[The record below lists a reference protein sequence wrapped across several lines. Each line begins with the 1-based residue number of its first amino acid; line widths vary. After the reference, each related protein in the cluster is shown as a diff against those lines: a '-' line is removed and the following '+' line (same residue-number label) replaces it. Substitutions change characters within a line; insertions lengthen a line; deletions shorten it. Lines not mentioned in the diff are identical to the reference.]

1 MEREKETKL
10 AAAFSQEMFYLD
22 DIAGDIIREITEKF
36 FSDSLDEFF
45 LTTKTSSPNNPKNE
59 MADKADVEASSLKL
73 PAKRPK
79 VFSSRGEMA
88 AASFP
93 YKSDDDGDEDG
104 EEKEKDSEDEEIHS
118 DMWDDDNDIDYE
130 SIIIDTTRKRRKG
143 GGGRSDKSEKS
154 SLDSDHD
161 DDDDDDDDD
170 GDGFN
175 EVDSDGDDKVIFQHS
190 LVLGICYESIYLSIF
205 IRK

>member
-1 MEREKETKL
+1 MEREKENKL

-22 DIAGDIIREITEKF
+22 DIAGDIIREITEKVF
-36 FSDSLDEFF
+36 LDSLDEFF

-59 MADKADVEASSLKL
+59 MVDKAEDEASSLKL

-79 VFSSRGEMA
+79 VFSW
-88 AASFP
+88 P
-93 YKSDDDGDEDG
+93 YKSDDDGDEDD
-104 EEKEKDSEDEEIHS
+104 EEKEKDSEDEETHS

-130 SIIIDTTRKRRKG
+130 SIIIDATRKRRKG

-161 DDDDDDDDD
+161 HDDDDD
-170 GDGFN
+170 GGFD
-175 EVDSDGDDKVIFQHS
+175 EVDSDGDDKVTFQHS
-190 LVLGICYESIYLSIF
+190 LVIGICYESIYLSIF

>member
-1 MEREKETKL
+1 MEREKENKL

-22 DIAGDIIREITEKF
+22 DIAGDIIREITEKVF
-36 FSDSLDEFF
+36 LDSLDEFF
-45 LTTKTSSPNNPKNE
+45 LTTKTSSPNNPKNK
-59 MADKADVEASSLKL
+59 MVDKAEDEASPLKL

-79 VFSSRGEMA
+79 VFSSRGEIA

-93 YKSDDDGDEDG
+93 YKSDDDGDEDD

-130 SIIIDTTRKRRKG
+130 SIIIDATRKRRKG
-143 GGGRSDKSEKS
+143 GAGRSDKSEKS

-161 DDDDDDDDD
+161 HDDDDDDDD
-170 GDGFN
+170 GFD
-175 EVDSDGDDKVIFQHS
+175 EVDSDGDDKVTFQHS